1 MQHHQVKSRAS
12 DLKPVYRRSQCYFWD
27 FRVGTP
33 QVELTESGLNCGI
46 SLAAQIGIKARFPQ
60 GNPNT
65 AQDSKF
71 KMHFTFSVNKC

>member
-1 MQHHQVKSRAS
+1 M
-12 DLKPVYRRSQCYFWD
+12 
-27 FRVGTP
+27 
-33 QVELTESGLNCGI
+33 ELTESGLNCGI